1 MKKKTMHEINFVLF
15 ILFLLLLCLQVY
27 LHAEE
32 SWAETAAHSH
42 WLVKSSWWRPKKL
55 VVEEV
60 MGTKRRSGL
69 AKMIDN
75 GKGVLWIRGKFKDHL
90 PNPYFKLTLTSHVT
104 EEDFQLG
111 YSMSGHLERS
121 FEKYISFQ
129 ITHLAFV
136 RRRDYF
142 QDPNSD
148 PNKSKPEVHQ
158 LTSFLTGSKSSN
170 TAGPSGSNTG
180 SSSLTSQSK
189 TARFVKNL
197 CRVYLSSK

>member
-1 MKKKTMHEINFVLF
+1 MSANLF
-15 ILFLLLLCLQVY
+15 FLKSVYPFIYLELFLHCFSVITAVFFYLLRTIFFFLFQ
-27 LHAEE
+27 
-32 SWAETAAHSH
+32 
-42 WLVKSSWWRPKKL
+42 
-55 VVEEV
+55 
-60 MGTKRRSGL
+60 
-69 AKMIDN
+69 
-75 GKGVLWIRGKFKDHL
+75 
-90 PNPYFKLTLTSHVT
+90 LTLTSHVT

-142 QDPNSD
+142 QDHSD
-148 PNKSKPEVHQ
+148 P
-158 LTSFLTGSKSSN
+158 SKSN
-170 TAGPSGSNTG
+170 TTGASGSNTG
-180 SSSLTSQSK
+180 SQSK

>member
-1 MKKKTMHEINFVLF
+1 MLF
-15 ILFLLLLCLQVY
+15 IDYSIISSSHLSIWSSFYIALMLLLQYFFTSNYWCVDP
-27 LHAEE
+27 
-32 SWAETAAHSH
+32 S
-42 WLVKSSWWRPKKL
+42 
-55 VVEEV
+55 
-60 MGTKRRSGL
+60 
-69 AKMIDN
+69 
-75 GKGVLWIRGKFKDHL
+75 L
-90 PNPYFKLTLTSHVT
+90 PPNYNIFFFFFQLTLTSHVT

-142 QDPNSD
+142 QDPSSD

-170 TAGPSGSNTG
+170 NAGTSGSNTG
-180 SSSLTSQSK
+180 SSSSSQSK

>member
-1 MKKKTMHEINFVLF
+1 MLF
-15 ILFLLLLCLQVY
+15 IDYSIISSSNLSIWSSFYIALMLLLQYFFTSNYWCVDP
-27 LHAEE
+27 
-32 SWAETAAHSH
+32 S
-42 WLVKSSWWRPKKL
+42 
-55 VVEEV
+55 
-60 MGTKRRSGL
+60 
-69 AKMIDN
+69 
-75 GKGVLWIRGKFKDHL
+75 L
-90 PNPYFKLTLTSHVT
+90 PPNYNIFFFFFQLTLTSHVT

-142 QDPNSD
+142 QDHSD
-148 PNKSKPEVHQ
+148 PSKSNHQ

-170 TAGPSGSNTG
+170 TAGTSGSNTG

>member
-1 MKKKTMHEINFVLF
+1 MLFVDNSIISSSNSSIWSSFYIALM
-15 ILFLLLLCLQVY
+15 LLLQYFFTSNYWCVDP
-27 LHAEE
+27 
-32 SWAETAAHSH
+32 S
-42 WLVKSSWWRPKKL
+42 
-55 VVEEV
+55 
-60 MGTKRRSGL
+60 
-69 AKMIDN
+69 
-75 GKGVLWIRGKFKDHL
+75 L
-90 PNPYFKLTLTSHVT
+90 PPNYNIFFFFFQLTLTSHVT

-142 QDPNSD
+142 QDHSD
-148 PNKSKPEVHQ
+148 PSKSNHQ

-170 TAGPSGSNTG
+170 TAGTSGSNTG

>member
-1 MKKKTMHEINFVLF
+1 MKSLPKNLTQLKAFRLTWTQPEPQKNIS
-15 ILFLLLLCLQVY
+15 IP
-27 LHAEE
+27 
-32 SWAETAAHSH
+32 
-42 WLVKSSWWRPKKL
+42 KPRP
-55 VVEEV
+55 
-60 MGTKRRSGL
+60 
-69 AKMIDN
+69 D
-75 GKGVLWIRGKFKDHL
+75 
-90 PNPYFKLTLTSHVT
+90 PNPIFGNSTHKYLQYIFFLFQLTLTSHVT

-158 LTSFLTGSKSSN
+158 LASFLTGSKSSN
-170 TAGPSGSNTG
+170 TAGTSGSNTG

>member
-1 MKKKTMHEINFVLF
+1 
-15 ILFLLLLCLQVY
+15 
-27 LHAEE
+27 
-32 SWAETAAHSH
+32 
-42 WLVKSSWWRPKKL
+42 
-55 VVEEV
+55 
-60 MGTKRRSGL
+60 MG
-69 AKMIDN
+69 
-75 GKGVLWIRGKFKDHL
+75 LWIRGKFKDHL

-142 QDPNSD
+142 QDHSD
-148 PNKSKPEVHQ
+148 PSKSNHQ

-170 TAGPSGSNTG
+170 TAGTSGSNTG
-180 SSSLTSQSK
+180 SSSSSQSK